1 MDVGGFSV
9 PPRFAA
15 ANPKAEDVEEWR
27 ELYTR
32 WFEFGTFAPFL
43 RSHGESPNREMW
55 FFGDEVSP
63 AYKTQLKFDRL
74 RYRLLPYVYS
84 IAGGVT
90 RDGGTMMR
98 ALVMDFR
105 NDAKAREIRDEYM
118 FGPALL
124 VSPVTTY
131 MARSREVYLPSGA
144 AWYDFWTGALHEG
157 GESIDVPAA
166 YDSIP
171 LYMRAGSI
179 VPFGP
184 EIQYT
189 TEKKPDPITLF
200 VYQGADD
207 EFTLYEDDGLTYNYE
222 KGLFT
227 RIGLRWNE
235 ANKTLTIGKRQGS
248 FPEML
253 LERTFQVVLV
263 SKARAVGFSFTP
275 QLDRTVQYTGEE
287 VSVKFDQ

>member
-1 MDVGGFSV
+1 
-9 PPRFAA
+9 AA
-15 ANPKAEDVEEWR
+15 ANAKPEDVEEWR

-55 FFGDEVSP
+55 FFGDEASP

-84 IAGGVT
+84 IAGGIT
-90 RDGGTMMR
+90 QDGGTMMR

-105 NDAKAREIRDEYM
+105 SDTKAREISDEYM

-124 VSPVTTY
+124 VSPVATY
-131 MARSREVYLPSGA
+131 MARSRAVYLPGGA
-144 AWYDFWTGALHEG
+144 GWYDFWTGALHAG
-157 GESIDVPAA
+157 GESLDAPAD

-171 LYMRAGSI
+171 LYVRAGSI
-179 VPFGP
+179 LPFGP

-189 TEKKPDPITLF
+189 TEKKPDPLTLF
-200 VYQGADD
+200 VYQGSDGA
-207 EFTLYEDDGLTYNYE
+207 FTLYEDDGLTYNYE

-235 ANKTLTIGKRQGS
+235 ASKTLTIGKRQGS

-253 LERTFQVVLV
+253 TERIFQVVLV
-263 SKARAVGFSFTP
+263 SKSKLVGFSFTP
-275 QLDRTVQYTGEE
+275 QADRTVHYNGDE
-287 VSVKFDQ
+287 VVVKFEQ